1 LNAIDIIVLAVMAAA
16 AVLAA
21 STFAWIG
28 RYLFDHGLADPN
40 DRSPDIRRLYRAYI
54 RHTRHTTGRVGIALW
69 VHGAAAGL
77 FIATGV
83 AYTLLRW
90 IVPSLL

>member
-1 LNAIDIIVLAVMAAA
+1 MGVAAA
-16 AVLAA
+16 LAA
-21 STFAWIG
+21 GTFAWIG

-40 DRSPDIRRLYRAYI
+40 DRSPDIRRLYRAFI

-69 VHGAAAGL
+69 IHGAAAGL

-83 AYTLLRW
+83 AYTLVRW
-90 IVPSLL
+90 IMPWLL